1 MNTMKE
7 KQNAVMTLLEG
18 SVLLSYE
25 QKLDLVE
32 NFPLFTEEQI
42 DALGNFLAAEER
54 LRQDFGEDIQKGV
67 EKVLNDIVGEKVTQ
81 NENTVYVGVGKAQ

>member
-1 MNTMKE
+1 MKE